1 MHVQAMDFIAA
12 SAAGLSPQSVLE
24 IGSLDI
30 NGSVRPLFA
39 GAATYHGLDLVAG
52 DGVDE
57 VADAATWDPGD
68 RRFDL
73 VVSAEVL
80 EHAPAWRDVLGTMWR
95 APRPSIQTMAFI
107 SGAPAAST
115 ATVPD
120 HWAVTATP
128 LTSVAAAE
136 VRSVLAEW
144 GVPTWALEVHRDRG
158 DLYLRVLK
166 PR

>member
-95 APRPSIQTMAFI
+95 ALRPGGTLLMTCATDPRPPHS
-107 SGAPAAST
+107 
-115 ATVPD
+115 
-120 HWAVTATP
+120 AVDGWDVRDDEWYAN
-128 LTSVAAAE
+128 VAAAE